1 MFGNKVINVKMA
13 DWMYYRI
20 VEIWHT
26 IFLDFTCSLDIME
39 KVISKKFLSFILYQ
53 NHWFLQLSV
62 LAKCSTYNS
71 IKLLITKLKL
81 FQI

>member
-1 MFGNKVINVKMA
+1 MFENKVINVKMA

-53 NHWFLQLSV
+53 IYWFSQLAI
-62 LAKCSTYNS
+62 LAKYFTYKS
-71 IKLLITKLKL
+71 SKLFITK
-81 FQI
+81 F